1 MKAAAFSA
9 LARGDELGNVTH
21 GTSTTLPQVLA
32 DWCLT
37 DQDRLAPGDTY
48 SVVDEATGTAY
59 FAVLEGFGPA
69 GQTQDTIEALNQATL
84 DQQEAA
90 AAEADYRVDYSP
102 IGMML
107 ATG

>member
-1 MKAAAFSA
+1 M
-9 LARGDELGNVTH
+9 TH

-59 FAVLEGFGPA
+59 FAVLEGFLAPPA
-69 GQTQDTIEALNQATL
+69 RPRTPS
-84 DQQEAA
+84 
-90 AAEADYRVDYSP
+90 RP
-102 IGMML
+102 
-107 ATG
+107 